1 MIEQIQKFQ
10 KGGTSRQRLR
20 DEEAAYRAAY
30 ANAGEDARNQAD
42 ALVQSMSN
50 YSSANPMV
58 GRRNREN
65 QARIY
70 QEATRILTGG
80 ERTAPSI
87 ASSGADYVI
96 NAFYNANKTNVPT
109 SASQTPNKYTAY
121 HDYNW
126 ADGLDVVGQDED
138 LNAKVA
144 RLASSLSASIG
155 SAFSA
160 WGENKIV
167 RGLDK
172 GQESQLK
179 FLQSRLDEIAT
190 GVKNGTIDA
199 RKAQAEILD
208 NARIL
213 GIKDQSIWDSY
224 FGETDDLALGEKN
237 KNKLISD
244 GYTFA
249 TSTGNKAL
257 DEFIK
262 SNNYNIATDKNQ
274 NSYIYDKDWNLVLN
288 KSAIDINDDYTDP
301 GQEGQGFI
309 LGDDGRYY
317 TGNLF
322 DLDKNHAYYDKV
334 QQFIADKTAE
344 NKSLGAASSQKYNHY
359 LDMSEHN
366 LINHFGGDDLHDKQI
381 VDVSAYFDG
390 VPVVA
395 VANDNNIDAHRSRLG
410 HVNLQDQALTYYA
423 MIGDKPIKGTYEEV
437 KAALNGKVNIKG
449 DKHKT
454 LGLNGWTSFEGNLDN
469 VQQQNEHLFT
479 RMDANSYSGWKN
491 WWSGNDRKAVTYND
505 WEDGKYTNFN
515 PDQDV
520 SKAGGELAKQLIY
533 WSATNDSELS
543 KEARE
548 IKSRWWRNSPQ
559 DALVVIREALRSN
572 PSLFDGPN
580 KAKYLNALKQLL
592 IKYKNYLQPASDPTE
607 EVNIQLEKEGG
618 ILKAQKGAIVD
629 AFGNVISGDEEDQQ
643 KSIATKMRQ
652 QASREA
658 KEENALRDRAKEYG
672 RTAHQQ
678 KLAEGDW
685 RPQDTLRAT
694 ALATDIA
701 GLIAAIS
708 GAATGGAGSI
718 GAIGAGVA
726 STVMDT
732 IADFSDDSI
741 SKGQAWKNL
750 GINVGLTAG
759 AAFGAKAPKILKSAI
774 KLVPRIMMAAGTAG
788 IVFDP
793 EVHNTVKRMT
803 EGKSMNMQDWRNI
816 MMVLRMSTGIA
827 AAGVSARGVKKAG
840 KKYSNAVD
848 AELKNTV
855 KSQLN
860 PDEVYIRNN
869 NDPDN
874 PLRIKKDVLNEA
886 RQQLK
891 DGKLDDAK
899 KTLVDKGGFDES
911 AADSVINS
919 KDKRGWKFWKEN
931 KQYEIIDGA
940 NPSLRS
946 LATPEELAA
955 AELKVLR
962 AEKNRYNKIRNKNWF
977 TKTMAFWD
985 RNSLTGKALGLDP
998 NNSTMMTAALAAN
1011 NMSNK
1016 KGNFQQLMSDKR
1028 ALVKAADAEN
1038 KIVSAMLD
1046 GDASLITAEQQS
1058 AANTMRGIQKGQR
1071 AVIGKNQQTVD
1082 NVTKLRDDA
1091 QTKLNTLEAEKAAL
1105 ESQLNNET
1113 GALGQRA
1120 LQNKLDQINALRQQ
1134 QAERIKALSEHKKII
1149 DKWETAA
1156 RDPKGK
1162 HVANLLRARQEF
1174 LADQATLSKLAE
1186 NPAYYNKITQD
1197 ADGIYQVTKAGM
1209 KDSTLQAIHAR
1220 TNGSKGTK
1228 SARGKKGNLQILL
1241 DARKGKFSEYEAA
1254 LEGHTNTRKELGEG
1268 QSNYAKLRA
1277 EADKL
1282 RSDAA
1287 IASSDL
1293 AAKTADYNTQKAK
1306 TDKLISATERAT
1318 KRHQDS
1324 QSALTKML
1332 NDERVKSFART
1343 GHDVATTSSA
1353 ITITAKSGDVTIPKG
1368 TKVSSFRHIRDA
1380 KMAETVA
1387 KQNKPNAKVL
1397 KPEEIS
1403 KLLPKKAAEQVR
1415 GALFDPTSG
1424 KITVWNQ
1431 GGSIESKYQHLRK

>member
-1 MIEQIQKFQ
+1 MIEQIQKFST
-10 KGGTSRQRLR
+10 GGTSRQRLR

-30 ANAGEDARNQAD
+30 ANAGEDARKEAD

-50 YSSANPMV
+50 YTSANPMI

-109 SASQTPNKYTAY
+109 TASQTPNKYTSY
-121 HDYNW
+121 HNYNW
-126 ADGLDVVGQDED
+126 ANGLDVVGQDED

-144 RLASSLSASIG
+144 RLATSLANNIG
-155 SAFSA
+155 SAFGA
-160 WGENKIV
+160 WDEKKVV
-167 RGLDK
+167 RGLDQNK
-172 GQESQLK
+172 RSELGV
-179 FLQSRLDEIAT
+179 LQQRLQAIAA

-199 RKAQAEILD
+199 RAAQAEILE
-208 NARIL
+208 NAQLL
-213 GIKDQSIWDSY
+213 GIKDQNVWDSY
-224 FGETDDLALGEKN
+224 FGETDDLGEAEKN
-237 KNKLISD
+237 RNKLVSE
-244 GYTFA
+244 GYQFLTE
-249 TSTGNKAL
+249 TGNKAL
-257 DEFIK
+257 DAFVK
-262 SNNYNIATDKNQ
+262 SNNYNLATDKN
-274 NSYIYDKDWNLVLN
+274 NNAYIFDKNWNLVTDKGAVN
-288 KSAIDINDDYTDP
+288 MDEDYTGDNT
-301 GQEGQGFI
+301 EGMGFV

-322 DLDKNHAYYDKV
+322 DLDQNHADYNKV
-334 QQFIADKTAE
+334 QEYIADRIAA
-344 NKSLGAASSQKYNHY
+344 NKKLGASSDAKYNHY
-359 LDMSEHN
+359 LDMSEHD
-366 LINHFGGDDLHDKQI
+366 LINTFGGDLHDKQI
-381 VDVSAYFDG
+381 VDVSGYFNG
-390 VPVVA
+390 VPVV
-395 VANDNNIDAHRSRLG
+395 VTANDNNIDAHRSRLG
-410 HVNLQDQALTYYA
+410 HVNLQDSALTFYA
-423 MIGDKPIKGTYEEV
+423 MTPNGPKRGAYAEIVE
-437 KAALNGKVNIKG
+437 ALGGNGKVNIKG
-449 DKHKT
+449 DSNKV

-469 VQQQNEHLFT
+469 VQQKTEHLFT
-479 RMDANSYSGWKN
+479 RLDANTYTGWKN
-491 WWSGNDRKAVTYND
+491 WWSRDDQSAVTANK
-505 WEDGKYTNFN
+505 WENGHVNFD

-533 WSATNDSELS
+533 WAATNDNELS

-548 IKSRWWRNSPQ
+548 IKSRWWRNQPE

-572 PSLFDGPN
+572 PGLFDGP
-580 KAKYLNALKQLL
+580 AKSQYLNALKQIL
-592 IKYKNYLQPASDPTE
+592 IKYKNYLKPASDPTE
-607 EVNIQLEKEGG
+607 EINIQLEKEGG

-629 AFGNVISGDEEDQQ
+629 AFGNIISGEGADPQ
-643 KSIATKMRQ
+643 KSIANKMRQ

-658 KEENALRDRAKEYG
+658 KEENALRERAKEYG

-678 KLAEGDW
+678 SQAEGGW
-685 RPQDTLRAT
+685 KPQDTLRAT
-694 ALATDIA
+694 ALATDVA

-708 GAATGGAGSI
+708 GAATGGVGSI
-718 GAIGAGVA
+718 AAIGTGVA

-803 EGKSMNMQDWRNI
+803 EGKSMNIQDWRNI

-827 AAGVSARGVKKAG
+827 TAGVSARGVKKAG
-840 KKYSNAVD
+840 QKYAADVD

-855 KSQLN
+855 KSQL
-860 PDEVYIRNN
+860 
-869 NDPDN
+869 DPDSVYVKN
-874 PLRIKKDVLNEA
+874 NADPEHPFKIKKDVLNEV
-886 RQQLK
+886 RQFLK
-891 DGKLDDAK
+891 DGKVDEAK
-899 KTLVDKGGFDES
+899 KTLTEKAGFSEES
-911 AADSVINS
+911 ANNVINA

-931 KQYEIIDGA
+931 KQYEIIDGE
-940 NPSLRS
+940 NPSLRA
-946 LATPEELAA
+946 LAQPEELAA

-962 AEKNRYNKIRNKNWF
+962 KEKNRYDKIRNKNWF

-998 NNSTMMTAALAAN
+998 NNSTMMTSALAAN

-1028 ALVKAADAEN
+1028 AIVRAADAEN
-1038 KIVSAMLD
+1038 KVVSAMLD
-1046 GDASLITAEQQS
+1046 GDASLIAAEQQS

-1091 QTKLNTLEAEKAAL
+1091 QTKLNTLEAEKTAL

-1156 RDPKGK
+1156 KDPKGK

-1174 LADQATLSKLAE
+1174 LADQATLAKLAE

-1197 ADGIYQVTKAGM
+1197 ANGIYQVTKAGM
-1209 KDSTLQAIHAR
+1209 KDVTLRDIHAR
-1220 TNGSKGTK
+1220 TN
-1228 SARGKKGNLQILL
+1228 GKKGNLQILL

-1293 AAKTADYNTQKAK
+1293 AAKTSDYNTQKAK

-1324 QSALTKML
+1324 QSTLTKML

-1353 ITITAKSGDVTIPKG
+1353 VTIAAKSGDVTIPKG

>member
-1 MIEQIQKFQ
+1 MIEQIQKFST
-10 KGGTSRQRLR
+10 GGTSRQRLR

-30 ANAGEDARNQAD
+30 ANAGEDARKEAD

-50 YSSANPMV
+50 YTSANPTV

-87 ASSGADYVI
+87 AGSGADYVI
-96 NAFYNANKTNVPT
+96 NAFYNANKTKTPT
-109 SASQTPNKYTAY
+109 AASGQADDSSQKMKSLYKYNPY
-121 HDYNW
+121 
-126 ADGLDVVGQDED
+126 DGIPWGDESD
-138 LNAKVA
+138 TLEERVK
-144 RLASSLSASIG
+144 RLAGGLANNLAKAKQAYSD
-155 SAFSA
+155 
-160 WGENKIV
+160 NKIV
-167 RGLDK
+167 KGIDASQDLDTYI
-172 GQESQLK
+172 QA
-179 FLQSRLDEIAT
+179 LDNIANST
-190 GVKNGTIDA
+190 TIDGRAAQKQILRMA
-199 RKAQAEILD
+199 RQIGLTDKT
-208 NARIL
+208 
-213 GIKDQSIWDSY
+213 SWDDY
-224 FGETDDLALGEKN
+224 FGELDDLSEAEKN
-237 KNKLISD
+237 RNKLVSE
-244 GYTFA
+244 GYQFLTEA
-249 TSTGNKAL
+249 GNKAL
-257 DEFIK
+257 DAFVK
-262 SNNYNIATDKNQ
+262 SNNYNLATDKN
-274 NSYIYDKDWNLVLN
+274 NNAYIFDKNWNLVTGKGAVN
-288 KSAIDINDDYTDP
+288 MDEDYTGDNT
-301 GQEGQGFI
+301 EGMGFV

-322 DLDKNHAYYDKV
+322 DLDQNHADYDKV
-334 QQFIADKTAE
+334 QQYISDRIAA
-344 NKSLGAASSQKYNHY
+344 NKKLGASSTAKYNHY
-359 LDMSEHN
+359 LDMSEHD
-366 LINHFGGDDLHDKQI
+366 LINTFGGDLHDKQV
-381 VDVSAYFDG
+381 VDVSGYFNG
-390 VPVVA
+390 VPVIVT
-395 VANDNNIDAHRSRLG
+395 ANDNNIDAHRSRLG
-410 HVNLQDQALTYYA
+410 HVNLQDSALTFYA
-423 MIGDKPIKGTYEEV
+423 MTPNGPKRGTYAEIIE
-437 KAALNGKVNIKG
+437 ALGGDDKVNIKG
-449 DKHKT
+449 DSNKV

-469 VQQQNEHLFT
+469 VQQKTEHLFT
-479 RMDANSYSGWKN
+479 RLDANTYTGWKN
-491 WWSGNDRKAVTYND
+491 WWSRNDKSDVTANE
-505 WEDGKYTNFN
+505 WENGHVNFD

-533 WSATNDSELS
+533 WAATNDNKLS

-548 IKSRWWRNSPQ
+548 IKSRWWRNQPE

-572 PSLFDGPN
+572 PGLFDGP
-580 KAKYLNALKQLL
+580 AKSQYLNALKQIL
-592 IKYKNYLQPASDPTE
+592 IKYKNYLKPASDPTE
-607 EVNIQLEKEGG
+607 EINIQLEKEGG

-629 AFGNVISGDEEDQQ
+629 AFGNIISGEGADPQ
-643 KSIATKMRQ
+643 KSIANKMRQ

-658 KEENALRDRAKEYG
+658 KEENALRERAKEYG

-678 KLAEGDW
+678 SQAEGGW
-685 RPQDTLRAT
+685 KPQDTLRAT
-694 ALATDIA
+694 ALATDVA

-708 GAATGGAGSI
+708 GAATGGIGSI
-718 GAIGAGVA
+718 AAIGTGVA

-803 EGKSMNMQDWRNI
+803 EGKSMNIQDWRNI

-827 AAGVSARGVKKAG
+827 TAGVAARGVKKAG
-840 KKYSNAVD
+840 QKYTADVD

-855 KSQLN
+855 KSQLD
-860 PDEVYIRNN
+860 PDSVYVKNN
-869 NDPDN
+869 NDPEH
-874 PLRIKKDVLNEA
+874 PFKIKKDILNEV
-886 RQQLK
+886 RQFLK
-891 DGKLDDAK
+891 DGKVDEAK
-899 KTLVDKGGFDES
+899 KALTEKAGFSEES
-911 AADSVINS
+911 ANNVINA

-931 KQYEIIDGA
+931 KQYEIIDGE

-962 AEKNRYNKIRNKNWF
+962 REKNRYNKIRNKNWF

-1028 ALVKAADAEN
+1028 AIVKAADAEN

-1046 GDASLITAEQQS
+1046 GNASLIAAEQQS

-1091 QTKLNTLEAEKAAL
+1091 QTKLNTLETEKAAL

-1134 QAERIKALSEHKKII
+1134 QAERIKTLSEHKKII

-1156 RDPKGK
+1156 KDPKGK

-1174 LADQATLSKLAE
+1174 LSDQATLSKLSE
-1186 NPAYYNKITQD
+1186 NPAYYNKITQN

-1209 KDSTLQAIHAR
+1209 KDATLQAIHAR

-1228 SARGKKGNLQILL
+1228 SAKGKKGNLQILL

-1268 QSNYAKLRA
+1268 QSSYAKLRA
-1277 EADKL
+1277 EADKI
-1282 RSDAA
+1282 RSNAA

-1293 AAKTADYNTQKAK
+1293 AAKTSDYNTQKAK
-1306 TDKLISATERAT
+1306 TDKLISATEKAT

-1343 GHDVATTSSA
+1343 GHDVTSTSSA
-1353 ITITAKSGDVTIPKG
+1353 VTITAKSGDVTIPKG

-1424 KITVWNQ
+1424 KIIVWNQ

>member
-1 MIEQIQKFQ
+1 MIEKIQKFST
-10 KGGTSRQRLR
+10 GGTSRQRLR

-30 ANAGEDARNQAD
+30 ANAGEDARKEAD

-50 YSSANPMV
+50 YTSANPMV
-58 GRRNREN
+58 GRRSREN

-109 SASQTPNKYTAY
+109 TASQTPNKYTSY
-121 HDYNW
+121 HNYNW
-126 ADGLDVVGQDED
+126 ANGLDVVGQDED

-144 RLASSLSASIG
+144 RLATSLANNIG
-155 SAFSA
+155 SAFGA
-160 WGENKIV
+160 WDEKKVV
-167 RGLDK
+167 RGLDQNK
-172 GQESQLK
+172 RSELGV
-179 FLQSRLDEIAT
+179 LQQRLQAIAA
-190 GVKNGTIDA
+190 GVKNGTMDA
-199 RKAQAEILD
+199 RAAQAEILE
-208 NARIL
+208 NAQLL
-213 GIKDQSIWDSY
+213 GIKDQNVWDSY
-224 FGETDDLALGEKN
+224 FGETDDLGEAEKN
-237 KNKLISD
+237 RNKLVSE
-244 GYTFA
+244 GYKFLTE
-249 TSTGNKAL
+249 TGNKAL
-257 DEFIK
+257 DAFVK
-262 SNNYNIATDKNQ
+262 SNNYNLATDKN
-274 NSYIYDKDWNLVLN
+274 NNAYIFDKNWNLVTGKGAVN
-288 KSAIDINDDYTDP
+288 MDEDYTGDNT
-301 GQEGQGFI
+301 EGMGFV

-322 DLDKNHAYYDKV
+322 DLDQNHADYNKV
-334 QQFIADKTAE
+334 QEYITNRIAA
-344 NKSLGAASSQKYNHY
+344 NKKLGASSTAKYNHY
-359 LDMSEHN
+359 LDMSEHD
-366 LINHFGGDDLHDKQI
+366 LINTFGGDLHDKQI
-381 VDVSAYFDG
+381 VDVSGYFNG
-390 VPVVA
+390 VPVV
-395 VANDNNIDAHRSRLG
+395 VTANDNNIDAHRSRLG
-410 HVNLQDQALTYYA
+410 HVNLQDSALTFYA
-423 MIGDKPIKGTYEEV
+423 MTPNGPKRGTYAEIVE
-437 KAALNGKVNIKG
+437 ALGGNGKVNIKG
-449 DKHKT
+449 DSNKV

-469 VQQQNEHLFT
+469 VQQKTEHLFT
-479 RMDANSYSGWKN
+479 RLDANTYTGWKN
-491 WWSGNDRKAVTYND
+491 WWSRNDQSAVTANK
-505 WEDGKYTNFN
+505 WENGYVNFD

-533 WSATNDSELS
+533 WAATNDNELS

-548 IKSRWWRNSPQ
+548 IKSRWWRNQPE

-572 PSLFDGPN
+572 PGLFDGP
-580 KAKYLNALKQLL
+580 AKSQYLNALKQLL
-592 IKYKNYLQPASDPTE
+592 LKYKNYLKPASDPTE
-607 EVNIQLEKEGG
+607 EINIQLEKEGG

-629 AFGNVISGDEEDQQ
+629 AFGNIISGEGADPQ
-643 KSIATKMRQ
+643 KSIANKMRQ

-658 KEENALRDRAKEYG
+658 KEENALRERAKEYG

-678 KLAEGDW
+678 SQAEGGW
-685 RPQDTLRAT
+685 KPQDTLRAT
-694 ALATDIA
+694 ALATDVA

-708 GAATGGAGSI
+708 GAATGGVGSI
-718 GAIGAGVA
+718 AAIGTGVA

-803 EGKSMNMQDWRNI
+803 EGKSMNIQDWRNI

-827 AAGVSARGVKKAG
+827 TAGVSARGVKKAG
-840 KKYSNAVD
+840 QKYAADVD
-848 AELKNTV
+848 AELKSTV
-855 KSQLN
+855 KSQL
-860 PDEVYIRNN
+860 
-869 NDPDN
+869 DPDSVYVKN
-874 PLRIKKDVLNEA
+874 NADPEHPFKIKKDVLNEV
-886 RQQLK
+886 RQFLK
-891 DGKLDDAK
+891 DGKVDEAK
-899 KTLVDKGGFDES
+899 KALTEKAGFSEES
-911 AADSVINS
+911 ANNVINA

-931 KQYEIIDGA
+931 KQYEIIDGE
-940 NPSLRS
+940 NPSLRA
-946 LATPEELAA
+946 LAQPEELAA

-962 AEKNRYNKIRNKNWF
+962 RERNRYNKIRNKNWF

-1028 ALVKAADAEN
+1028 AIVKAADAEN
-1038 KIVSAMLD
+1038 KLVSAMLD
-1046 GDASLITAEQQS
+1046 GDASLIAAEQQS

-1071 AVIGKNQQTVD
+1071 AVIGRNQQTVD

-1105 ESQLNNET
+1105 ESQLNDET
-1113 GALGQRA
+1113 GALGKKA
-1120 LQNKLDQINALRQQ
+1120 IENKIAEIDALRQ
-1134 QAERIKALSEHKKII
+1134 EWMDKKKALSGHQKTIDLWENTAKSDKKIA
-1149 DKWETAA
+1149 DLLQA
-1156 RDPKGK
+1156 RRD
-1162 HVANLLRARQEF
+1162 F
-1174 LADQATLSKLAE
+1174 IADQATLAKLAE
-1186 NPAYYNKITQD
+1186 NPSYYDMITQD
-1197 ADGIYQVTKAGM
+1197 ANGVYQITKTGDNAVLKGIKARMMGV
-1209 KDSTLQAIHAR
+1209 KK
-1220 TNGSKGTK
+1220 SKTIPK
-1228 SARGKKGNLQILL
+1228 TVKGYLQILE
-1241 DARKGKFSEYEAA
+1241 DARKGRFTEYEKA
-1254 LEGHTNTRKELGEG
+1254 LEGSATTRKELSDGW
-1268 QSNYAKLRA
+1268 SNYTKLRA
-1277 EADKL
+1277 EANKMK
-1282 RSDAA
+1282 SDAA
-1287 IASSDL
+1287 AASSDL
-1293 AAKTADYNTQKAK
+1293 AAKTSDYNTQKAK
-1306 TDKLISATERAT
+1306 TDKLVSATERAN

-1353 ITITAKSGDVTIPKG
+1353 VTITAKSGDVTIPKG